1 MNNSNDWSN
10 IRRVINNHEHP
21 PIHIQSEISRGL
33 YMQSN
38 RVDLSDQLMICA
50 NREVA
55 NNREVV
61 QTIIEVLIFAARQNI
76 SLQ

>member
-1 MNNSNDWSN
+1 
-10 IRRVINNHEHP
+10 
-21 PIHIQSEISRGL
+21 
-33 YMQSN
+33 MQSN